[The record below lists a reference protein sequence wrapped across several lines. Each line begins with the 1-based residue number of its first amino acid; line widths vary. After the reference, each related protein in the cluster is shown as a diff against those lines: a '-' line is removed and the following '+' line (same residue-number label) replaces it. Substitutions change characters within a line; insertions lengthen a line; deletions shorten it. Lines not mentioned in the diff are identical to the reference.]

1 MVEWYIEYEYWVAVV
16 QLVLAMLGMG
26 AGLRISDFQKV
37 VLHPKAV
44 NMGLLMQ
51 LVIVPLT
58 ALVFILATDLPSGM
72 IIGIAIIAA
81 IPGGTSSNI
90 FTFMARGNVPLS
102 ISITAFTSV
111 ACLVTTPLILDFLIA
126 EYMPA
131 SFAMPTLRIAI
142 EIGLCLLLP
151 LMLGMAFLRRFPNY
165 AQRFSTICVRGSL
178 LGIAMIAAG
187 SVGAGR
193 LNIADTPT
201 ADLVTLLGF
210 IIGLT
215 VIGIGLTKA
224 FGLAKEDNTAIEMEV
239 VVRNINLGFLLK
251 VSLFPIVAGEINAVA
266 DMVLL
271 SLLLYGSWQLI
282 MGVVLIVWRRS
293 KPAAIALVEPSA

>member
-1 MVEWYIEYEYWVAVV
+1 
-16 QLVLAMLGMG
+16 
-26 AGLRISDFQKV
+26 
-37 VLHPKAV
+37 
-44 NMGLLMQ
+44 
-51 LVIVPLT
+51 
-58 ALVFILATDLPSGM
+58 
-72 IIGIAIIAA
+72 
-81 IPGGTSSNI
+81 
-90 FTFMARGNVPLS
+90 
-102 ISITAFTSV
+102 
-111 ACLVTTPLILDFLIA
+111 VTTPLILDFLIA
-126 EYMPA
+126 EYMPD
-131 SFAMPTLRIAI
+131 SFTMPTLRIAI

-151 LMLGMAFLRRFPNY
+151 LLLGMGFLRRFPQY

-201 ADLVTLLGF
+201 TDLVTLLGF

-215 VIGIGLTKA
+215 LIGIGLTKA
-224 FGLAKEDNTAIEMEV
+224 FGLAHKDNTAIEMEV

-251 VSLFPIVAGEINAVA
+251 VSLFPLVAGEANPVA

-282 MGVVLIVWRRS
+282 MGVVLIFWRRS
-293 KPAAIALVEPSA
+293 LSAGIIQTTP

>member
-1 MVEWYIEYEYWVAVV
+1 
-16 QLVLAMLGMG
+16 
-26 AGLRISDFQKV
+26 
-37 VLHPKAV
+37 
-44 NMGLLMQ
+44 
-51 LVIVPLT
+51 
-58 ALVFILATDLPSGM
+58 
-72 IIGIAIIAA
+72 
-81 IPGGTSSNI
+81 
-90 FTFMARGNVPLS
+90 
-102 ISITAFTSV
+102 
-111 ACLVTTPLILDFLIA
+111 
-126 EYMPA
+126 
-131 SFAMPTLRIAI
+131 
-142 EIGLCLLLP
+142 
-151 LMLGMAFLRRFPNY
+151 LGMAFLRGFPAY

-293 KPAAIALVEPSA
+293 KAAAIALVEPSA

>member
-1 MVEWYIEYEYWVAVV
+1 
-16 QLVLAMLGMG
+16 ML
-26 AGLRISDFQKV
+26 K
-37 VLHPKAV
+37 
-44 NMGLLMQ
+44 
-51 LVIVPLT
+51 PLEEK
-58 ALVFILATDLPSGM
+58 DLPSL
-72 IIGIAIIAA
+72 AKEEE
-81 IPGGTSSNI
+81 SRYN
-90 FTFMARGNVPLS
+90 R
-102 ISITAFTSV
+102 TALEKIWQDEVERVESLKEKLPNGSRKR
-111 ACLVTTPLILDFLIA
+111 ANSRPSLQRALILDFLIA
-126 EYMPA
+126 EYMPD
-131 SFAMPTLRIAI
+131 SFTMPTLRIAI

-151 LMLGMAFLRRFPNY
+151 LLLGMGFLRRFPQY

-201 ADLVTLLGF
+201 TDLVTLLGF

-215 VIGIGLTKA
+215 LIGIGLTKA
-224 FGLAKEDNTAIEMEV
+224 FGLTHKDNTAIEMEV

-251 VSLFPIVAGEINAVA
+251 VSLFPLVAGEANPVA

-282 MGVVLIVWRRS
+282 MGVVLIFWRRS
-293 KPAAIALVEPSA
+293 LSAEIIQTTP